1 MEHKQEQIFI
11 NNNKATYNE
20 FLRARDRKKKIENRI
35 DTLETLVFDMQ
46 KKISQLENT
55 ITKSNGDRV

>member
-46 KKISQLENT
+46 QKITQLENT